1 MGLITMAARTFQASM
16 RTAGWIALASAG
28 FALACDFAPGKVPA
42 HAPGGVRLTGQCGDI
57 IAYLN
62 DPSPGGREVHSAP
75 DVRSPVLGRIA
86 PPSPGLN
93 GDGLAVGFRL
103 HEARDG
109 WLLVEGAED
118 DTVLTESPAR
128 PMYSGRGWIRGNGVS
143 VGIQASQGFAEP
155 RFASDMVLQALEP
168 HDLEGVGEMAELV
181 ACEGD
186 WVRGR
191 WKIREPGTVRYH
203 ASAVVS
209 RQPLVIEA
217 WTTGIC
223 NIQETSCDQ
232 QPGDRPQPGPGG

>member
-1 MGLITMAARTFQASM
+1 MQHVK
-16 RTAGWIALASAG
+16 WIALASAVI
-28 FALACDFAPGKVPA
+28 ALACAKAPDRAQGEAPA
-42 HAPGGVRLTGQCGDI
+42 RVRLTGKCGDV

-62 DPSPGGREVHSAP
+62 DPSPGGREVLTAP
-75 DVRSPVLGRIA
+75 DVRSPVPGRIA

-93 GDGLAVGFRL
+93 GDLAVGFRL
-103 HEARDG
+103 HEAHGG
-109 WLLVEGAED
+109 WLLVEGAAD
-118 DTVLTESPAR
+118 DTVLTEAPAR

-155 RFASDMVLQALEP
+155 RFASDIVMQALEP
-168 HDLEGVGEMAELV
+168 HDLESVGEMTEVV

-191 WKIREPGTVRYH
+191 WTIREPAGVRYE
-203 ASAVVS
+203 ANAVVS

-232 QPGDRPQPGPGG
+232 PPGDRPKPGQGG

>member
-1 MGLITMAARTFQASM
+1 MESIILAAAVL
-16 RTAGWIALASAG
+16 G
-28 FALACDFAPGKVPA
+28 LACANAPDRTRA
-42 HAPGGVRLTGQCGDI
+42 DAPPRVRLTGRCGDI

-62 DPSPGGREVHSAP
+62 DPAPGGREVHAAP
-75 DVRSPVLGRIA
+75 DARSPVLGRIA
-86 PPSPGLN
+86 PPSPGQN
-93 GDGLAVGFRL
+93 GGASLAVGFQL

-109 WLLVEGAED
+109 WLLVEGAGD
-118 DTVLTESPAR
+118 DTALTASPAR
-128 PMYSGRGWIRGNGVS
+128 PMYSGRGWIRGNGVY

-155 RFASDMVLQALEP
+155 RFASDIVMQALGL
-168 HDLEGVGEMAELV
+168 HDLQSVGEMTSLV
-181 ACEGD
+181 ACEGN

-191 WKIREPGTVRYH
+191 WTIREPEGVRYE

-232 QPGDRPQPGPGG
+232 QPGDRPPATAPKR